1 MLGVITGTGRCL
13 PGKKRSNHDIAQ
25 LVETSDAWIRERTG
39 VRNRHV
45 VETETTSSMAVAA
58 AKEAVSDASLE
69 AIDIDMI
76 IVATISS
83 DVIMPSTACMVQS
96 EIGASN
102 AVAFDLNAACSGFIF
117 AYHTAQVYIS
127 MGLVTNVL
135 IIGAESLSHIVNWED
150 RGTCILFGDGAG
162 AVVLSAKKG
171 KPHPCVMHSNGGK
184 GSVLTCDTMS
194 PQAQMTDKFDIQ
206 MQRSDNHDIQVQRLD
221 NHYIQMNGQEVFK
234 FAVRKVPEVVEELL
248 RSIGVSSEDIDY
260 YILHQ
265 ANKRIVESVAKRLAL
280 PLERFPMNLEEYG
293 NTSSASIPILLDE
306 LHKAGRLKGGM
317 KLIMAGFGA
326 GLTWGAAYLEWQE

>member
-13 PGKKRSNHDIAQ
+13 PRNKRSNHDISE
-25 LVETSDAWIRERTG
+25 LVETSDEWIQERTG
-39 VRNRHV
+39 VRNRYI
-45 VETETTSSMAVAA
+45 VETETTSSMAVVA
-58 AKEAVSDASLE
+58 AKEAVRNANLE

-83 DVIMPSTACMVQS
+83 DVIMPSTACIVQS
-96 EIGASN
+96 EIGANN

-127 MGLVTNVL
+127 MGLITNVL

-162 AVVLSAKKG
+162 AVILSAREG
-171 KPHPCVMHSNGGK
+171 EQYPCIMHSNGGK
-184 GSVLTCDTMS
+184 GAVLTCDTLS
-194 PQAQMTDKFDIQ
+194 PQMQMSDK
-206 MQRSDNHDIQVQRLD
+206 
-221 NHYIQMNGQEVFK
+221 HYIQMNGQEVFK

-248 RSIGVSSEDIDY
+248 RSMEVSSEDIDY

-265 ANKRIVESVAKRLAL
+265 ANKRIVESVAKRLEL
-280 PLERFPMNLEEYG
+280 PLERFPINLEEYG

-306 LHKAGRLKGGM
+306 LHKTGRLKVGM

-326 GLTWGAAYLEWQE
+326 GLTWGAAYLEWQ